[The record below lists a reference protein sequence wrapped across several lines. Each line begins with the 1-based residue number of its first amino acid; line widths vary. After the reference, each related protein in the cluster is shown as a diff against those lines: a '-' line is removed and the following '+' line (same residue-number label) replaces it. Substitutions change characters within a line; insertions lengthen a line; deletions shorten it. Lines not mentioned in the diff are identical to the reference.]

1 MYRIGETDKARILYK
16 EAEINGKNG
25 YSINEDNAI
34 YERYPYQVRWR

>member
-1 MYRIGETDKARILYK
+1 MSLYRIGETDKARILYK
-16 EAEINGKNG
+16 EAEING